1 MSRCICPQN
10 TTKSGPFG
18 GWSSATG
25 QPRVKVVEWAQRRH
39 ALVAN
44 SGFSDSESINAISR
58 ESGGASALGIGGS
71 SVMAWGLGGGW
82 LGSSA
87 QAHRRFFAAFQK
99 RLCVQGLLV
108 HMGQAPLGCGLG
120 SQCLEAL
127 GVGDDAAV
135 GRSADPVVSLGA
147 RQPFATAAGLG
158 DRFAFVFGGR
168 AVQLGRHAEVIVLD
182 GRGLLAQ
189 QRTMVHA
196 CSHAFAGQQAV
207 DGSGPELA
215 FPFGQCGLL
224 GALARNRVQRHSLLP
239 QASVWVDAARAEQN
253 VGVVIAPVPA
263 LARFVDGHV
272 SGHAV
277 ALGQMAGKA
286 MRQFLALLGRELG
299 RKRHLH
305 LAASNGVS
313 TLVVGLDPIP
323 KLGPVGGLSA
333 GKAERR
339 KRDALAARVVVD
351 SPGQCIFNPHPCT
364 IGSASGGRVSSR
376 ARVSLSSEVVNRQS
390 SLRAQPLGG
399 RAMGGWRAKRAGVSG
414 AKPLTARNPEGIT
427 LSALL
432 LFSLG
437 ASHPHQTQE
446 NRGCSL
452 RSLAP

>member
-1 MSRCICPQN
+1 MSRCICPQK
-10 TTKSGPFG
+10 TTKSGPLG

-58 ESGGASALGIGGS
+58 ESGGALALGGGS
-71 SVMAWGLGGGW
+71 SVMARGLGGGW

-87 QAHRRFFAAFQK
+87 QAHRRFFATLQK
-99 RLCVQGLLV
+99 RLRVQGLLV
-108 HMGQAPLGCGLG
+108 YMGQAPLGCGLG

-135 GRSADPVVSLGA
+135 GRFADPVVSLGA
-147 RQPFATAAGLG
+147 RQSFATAAGLC
-158 DRFAFVFGGR
+158 DRFPFVFGGR
-168 AVQLGRHAEVIVLD
+168 AVQLGRFGEVIVLD

-196 CSHAFAGQQAV
+196 CSHAFAGQHAV
-207 DGSGPELA
+207 DGRGPELA

-224 GALARNRVQRHSLLP
+224 GSLARNRVQCHSLLP

-253 VGVVIAPVPA
+253 VSVVVALVPA
-263 LARFVDGHV
+263 LAWLMDGHV

-286 MRQFLALLGRELG
+286 MRQFLALFGGKLSG
-299 RKRHLH
+299 KRHLH
-305 LAASNGVS
+305 LTAGDGVS
-313 TLVVGLDPIP
+313 ALVVGLDPVP
-323 KLGPVGGLSA
+323 KLGPVGCLFA
-333 GKAERR
+333 RQAERR

-351 SPGQCIFNPHPCT
+351 RPGQCVFNPHPRT

-376 ARVSLSSEVVNRQS
+376 ARISLSSEVVNRQS
-390 SLRAQPLGG
+390 SLRAQPPGG
-399 RAMGGWRAKRAGVSG
+399 RAMGAGV
-414 AKPLTARNPEGIT
+414 R
-427 LSALL
+427 SAP
-432 LFSLG
+432 G
-437 ASHPHQTQE
+437 C
-446 NRGCSL
+446 RG
-452 RSLAP
+452 RSP